1 MNNTFFITI
10 AVLVGALF
18 LYELVKNRKK
28 KRTAESVQVVEAF
41 LQDYLPDEKVSDL
54 KWLMI
59 ADNELLADHEWL
71 VAYRDDWMFW
81 LPVVIAPFGKS
92 LRLNGEE
99 YDRIAHSS
107 ISDLTVSPE
116 RYQFKIERG
125 LTTKRMRVP
134 KKGFFGEDQSPEVED
149 FIRYLQQLEKVVA
162 AAKSAQ

>member
-10 AVLVGALF
+10 AALVVAFF
-18 LYELVKNRKK
+18 LYEMVRNRTK
-28 KRTAESVQVVEAF
+28 KRSAESVAVIEAF
-41 LQDYLPDEKVSDL
+41 LEEQLPDEKVSDL
-54 KWLMI
+54 KWVMI

-71 VAYRDDWMFW
+71 IAYREDWMFW
-81 LPVVIAPFGKS
+81 IPVVIAPFGKS

-107 ISDLTVSPE
+107 ITDLTVSPE

-125 LTTKRMRVP
+125 FTTKRMRMP
-134 KKGFFGEDQSPEVED
+134 KKGFFGEDQSAEVED

-162 AAKSAQ
+162 EKSVQ